1 MSSRGAQDSLFMALF
16 SGLARCQAHRSLS
29 TSSCEKWTPVPG
41 FRRDHLSTPQ
51 WLSAF
56 SPPFCPQAAHLSGC
70 CPTSSQNS
78 PTPGG
83 NTSERWCFLSE
94 GSKKRPRRTLL
105 YTSLKNKRVCKWHLV
120 FFSRISSWPHLG
132 ERSRYTHEKTGHPC
146 NTCGPYPVSK
156 P

>member
-16 SGLARCQAHRSLS
+16 SGLAWCQAHRSLS
-29 TSSCEKWTPVPG
+29 TSSYEKRTPVPG

-56 SPPFCPQAAHLSGC
+56 SPPFRPQAAHLSGC
-70 CPTSSQNS
+70 CPTSPQNS

-105 YTSLKNKRVCKWHLV
+105 YTSLKNKRGLQMAPCFL
-120 FFSRISSWPHLG
+120 FEDLFLASPRR
-132 ERSRYTHEKTGHPC
+132 RSRYTHEKTGHPC